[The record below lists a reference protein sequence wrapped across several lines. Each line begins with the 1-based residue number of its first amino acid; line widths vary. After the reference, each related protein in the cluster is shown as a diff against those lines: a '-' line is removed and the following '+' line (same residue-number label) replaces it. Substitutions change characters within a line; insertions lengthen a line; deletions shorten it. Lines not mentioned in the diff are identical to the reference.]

1 MKPLSVDSPATS
13 SKLSDQTEVV
23 RAVALVMVAGA
34 CVCLF
39 VWSAVRAFALA
50 TVVMVTAT
58 GAANTEVTAT
68 GNA

>member
-1 MKPLSVDSPATS
+1 MKLFSVDSPAIS

-23 RAVALVMVAGA
+23 SAAALVMIAGA

-39 VWSAVRAFALA
+39 VWSAVRAFAIA

-58 GAANTEVTAT
+58 AAANTEVTAI